1 MNAFKKMFQPI
12 DLTKN
17 RPYKVMLAF
26 ALPVFLSLLLS
37 NAFSLINSLVLKV
50 TVGGNA
56 VTSISATGSISVI
69 LFNFAYGCS
78 NGFSVISANKRG
90 EHNENAIK
98 KIFINALFLVFLIGI
113 IITIIGLIFYKDL
126 ITFLK
131 VDAIYVDMAEQY
143 YQIIL
148 LSFIF
153 MLLSNYLSN
162 FLRGMGDS
170 VFPLFI
176 SIITTIS
183 NIALAFLL
191 TGIIKL
197 NTRGVAIAT
206 ALSNVINVIISFI
219 YIFKKY
225 PFVKFNFKE
234 IKLETNI
241 IKDLLKMGLPLGFQ
255 WSILF
260 IGSFIQS
267 RTINGFGRFA
277 TKAVSCYAPIETY
290 LTIPFSSLSTTTL
303 AFMSQNYGANNKTR
317 IKQGIKTS
325 LTIVLIA
332 YLIVGIIGFSI
343 YKYTPY
349 IFLPKEDVNEEV
361 MYFATTYLK
370 VLIPCLILQGC
381 LTSFRSTLLGI
392 KKPLIPLIS
401 GIGELLARISIC
413 LFLPGIIDVSNP
425 ISHKAY
431 LGICFATPS
440 AWSVSFLIMGI
451 SVIYFIFIK
460 KEQVTRLAQDVNN

>member
-1 MNAFKKMFQPI
+1 MNVFKKIFQPI

-126 ITFLK
+126 IAFLK
-131 VDAIYVDMAEQY
+131 VDAIYVDIAEQY

-183 NIALAFLL
+183 NIAFAFLL
-191 TGIIKL
+191 TGVIKL

-234 IKLETNI
+234 IKLEINI

-303 AFMSQNYGANNKTR
+303 ALS
-317 IKQGIKTS
+317 
-325 LTIVLIA
+325 
-332 YLIVGIIGFSI
+332 
-343 YKYTPY
+343 
-349 IFLPKEDVNEEV
+349 KE
-361 MYFATTYLK
+361 
-370 VLIPCLILQGC
+370 
-381 LTSFRSTLLGI
+381 
-392 KKPLIPLIS
+392 
-401 GIGELLARISIC
+401 
-413 LFLPGIIDVSNP
+413 
-425 ISHKAY
+425 
-431 LGICFATPS
+431 
-440 AWSVSFLIMGI
+440 
-451 SVIYFIFIK
+451 
-460 KEQVTRLAQDVNN
+460 

>member
-1 MNAFKKMFQPI
+1 MNVFKKIFQPI

-126 ITFLK
+126 IAFLK
-131 VDAIYVDMAEQY
+131 VDAIYVDMAERY

-183 NIALAFLL
+183 NIAFAFLL
-191 TGIIKL
+191 TGVIKL

-225 PFVKFNFKE
+225 PFVKFNF
-234 IKLETNI
+234 
-241 IKDLLKMGLPLGFQ
+241 
-255 WSILF
+255 
-260 IGSFIQS
+260 
-267 RTINGFGRFA
+267 
-277 TKAVSCYAPIETY
+277 
-290 LTIPFSSLSTTTL
+290 
-303 AFMSQNYGANNKTR
+303 
-317 IKQGIKTS
+317 
-325 LTIVLIA
+325 
-332 YLIVGIIGFSI
+332 
-343 YKYTPY
+343 
-349 IFLPKEDVNEEV
+349 
-361 MYFATTYLK
+361 
-370 VLIPCLILQGC
+370 
-381 LTSFRSTLLGI
+381 
-392 KKPLIPLIS
+392 S
-401 GIGELLARISIC
+401 G
-413 LFLPGIIDVSNP
+413 
-425 ISHKAY
+425 
-431 LGICFATPS
+431 
-440 AWSVSFLIMGI
+440 
-451 SVIYFIFIK
+451 
-460 KEQVTRLAQDVNN
+460 